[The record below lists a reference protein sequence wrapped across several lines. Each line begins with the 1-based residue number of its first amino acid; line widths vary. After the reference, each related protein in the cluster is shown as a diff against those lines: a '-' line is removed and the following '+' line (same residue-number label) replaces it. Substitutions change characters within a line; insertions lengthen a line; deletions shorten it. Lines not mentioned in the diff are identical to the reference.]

1 MNTQDYI
8 ESIKQKNLEKAKWVL
23 KMRFGDDLNRLKEF
37 YSNRPFDLAWADLK
51 TVIDVLESENLTNKH
66 YAHLETITQNILGI
80 IAGLIILR
88 LFNIPFSDSIQLQV
102 IFFVVS
108 YIRSYC
114 VRRMFSKLY

>member
-51 TVIDVLESENLTNKH
+51 TVIEVLEEHESNK
-66 YAHLETITQNILGI
+66 
-80 IAGLIILR
+80 
-88 LFNIPFSDSIQLQV
+88 
-102 IFFVVS
+102 
-108 YIRSYC
+108 
-114 VRRMFSKLY
+114 